1 MLYWAKSAMMELEH
15 NQLSI
20 IWNKLDVPLR
30 RDIPE
35 PLPTTSLTQFYK
47 HIDSK
52 TSIWQEMAE
61 RQQRFQ
67 GQSGQHSGQQ
77 ARGGDLA
84 KGPYKGPDRR
94 FPQRLPLASDNNS
107 GKQTHAYLADVND
120 EGYAMYETEQ
130 EQDQFQWW

>member
-1 MLYWAKSAMMELEH
+1 MLYWAKSSQLESSY
-15 NQLSI
+15 NQLSM

-35 PLPTTSLTQFYK
+35 PTPMTTLSQFYTY
-47 HIDSK
+47 IDSK

-67 GQSGQHSGQQ
+67 GQQQSGPQQ
-77 ARGGDLA
+77 ARDLA

-94 FPQRLPLASDNNS
+94 FPQRLLLAGDNSN
-107 GKQTHAYLADVND
+107 GKQTHAYLADVTD

-130 EQDQFQWW
+130 QEQDQFQWW